1 MLVFTLFDLLFNFG
15 NDAIFIPCRFLLRV
29 LIADFVIIRFV
40 RILKRKDGDLE

>member
-1 MLVFTLFDLLFNFG
+1 MLVFTLFDLLFNFV
-15 NDAIFIPCRFLLRV
+15 DAAIFIPCRFLLHF